1 MSKGRFKI
9 ANTALFGVTAVTADT
24 RHSFPRHTHD
34 AFGVGIIRRG
44 AQKSLSGRGVVE
56 AGPGDII
63 TVNPGEVHDGAPIGD
78 HGRFWQML
86 YLLPETIAAATL
98 DITDGGSGTFEF
110 EHPVIRD
117 ARLAGRFRQLFATTT
132 ADDGAFLEGETG
144 LLALV
149 ASVLRPR
156 ATAVA
161 TKSAGIRRAAR
172 LLDDDPARP
181 ATLGRLAQEA
191 GVSKFQ
197 LLRAFVRQTGFTPHA
212 YQIQRRIDMA
222 RRLIDAGSPL
232 AEAAATSGF
241 ADQSHMTRAFVQRY
255 GVTPGA
261 YAAAI
266 H

>member
-1 MSKGRFKI
+1 MSKGRFQI

-34 AFGVGIIRRG
+34 TFGIGIIRRG
-44 AQKSLSGRGVVE
+44 AQKSLSGRGIVE

-86 YLLPETIAAATL
+86 YLLPGTLAAAAL
-98 DITDGGSGTFEF
+98 DITDGGRGTFEF

-117 ARLAGRFRQLFATTT
+117 ARLAGRFRQLFAATT
-132 ADDGAFLEGETG
+132 AENGVLLESETE
-144 LLALV
+144 LV
-149 ASVLRPR
+149 TLIASVLQPR
-156 ATAVA
+156 TTAVA

-172 LLDDDPARP
+172 LLDDDPAHP
-181 ATLGRLAQEA
+181 TTLTDLAHEA
-191 GVSKFQ
+191 GLGKFQ

-222 RRLIDAGSPL
+222 RRMIDAGSPL
-232 AEAAATSGF
+232 AEAAVASGF

-261 YAAAI
+261 YAAAV

>member
-1 MSKGRFKI
+1 MKDSRFKI
-9 ANTALFGVTAVTADT
+9 LHTPLFGVTAVTADT
-24 RHSFPRHTHD
+24 QHSFPRHTHD
-34 AFGVGIIRRG
+34 AFGIGIIRRG

-63 TVNPGEVHDGAPIGD
+63 TVNPSEVHDGAPIGD

-86 YLLPETIAAATL
+86 YLLSETLTAATR
-98 DITDGGSGTFEF
+98 DITEGRTDMFEF
-110 EHPVIRD
+110 EYPVIRD
-117 ARLAGRFRQLFATTT
+117 ARLAGRFRQFFAATT
-132 ADDGAFLEGETG
+132 AEDGALLESETE
-144 LLALV
+144 LV
-149 ASVLRPR
+149 TLIASVLQPR

-181 ATLGRLAQEA
+181 ITLGKLAQEA
-191 GVSKFQ
+191 GLSKFQ

-212 YQIQRRIDMA
+212 YQIQRRIDVA
-222 RRLIDAGSPL
+222 RRLIGVGMSL
-232 AEAAATSGF
+232 AETAAASGF

-261 YAAAI
+261 FAAAV

>member
-1 MSKGRFKI
+1 MSKGRFQI

-34 AFGVGIIRRG
+34 AFGIGIIRRG
-44 AQKSLSGRGVVE
+44 AQRSLSGRGIVE

-78 HGRFWQML
+78 YGRFWQML

-98 DITDGGSGTFEF
+98 EITEGGRGTFEF

-117 ARLAGRFRQLFATTT
+117 ARLAGRFRQFFAAVT
-132 ADDGAFLEGETG
+132 ADDGALLASETE

-149 ASVLRPR
+149 ASMLRPR

-161 TKSAGIRRAAR
+161 ATNAGIRRAATR
-172 LLDDDPARP
+172 LDDDPAHP
-181 ATLGRLAQEA
+181 ITLTDLAQEA

-212 YQIQRRIDMA
+212 YQIQRRIDLA
-222 RRLIDAGSPL
+222 RRMIDAGSPL
-232 AEAAATSGF
+232 AEAAAASGF

-261 YAAAI
+261 YAAAV

>member
-1 MSKGRFKI
+1 MKEGRFKI
-9 ANTALFGVTAVTADT
+9 LHTGLFGVTAVMADT

-34 AFGVGIIRRG
+34 TFGIGIIHHG

-63 TVNPGEVHDGAPIGD
+63 TVNPGEVHDGTPIGD

-86 YLLPETIAAATL
+86 YLLPETITAATL
-98 DITDGGSGTFEF
+98 QITEGGRGMFEF

-117 ARLAGRFRQLFATTT
+117 ARLARCFRQFFTAAT
-132 ADDGAFLEGETG
+132 ADDGAHLACETE

-149 ASVLRPR
+149 APMLQPR

-161 TKSAGIRRAAR
+161 ATSAGIRRAAKR
-172 LLDDDPARP
+172 LDDDPARP
-181 ATLGRLAQEA
+181 VTLGELAQEA
-191 GVSKFQ
+191 GLNKFQ

-212 YQIQRRIDMA
+212 YQIQRRIDVA
-222 RRLIDAGSPL
+222 RRLIGDSMPL
-232 AEAAATSGF
+232 AEAAAASGF

-261 YAAAI
+261 YAAALY
-266 H
+266 

>member
-1 MSKGRFKI
+1 MSKGRFHI
-9 ANTALFGVTAVTADT
+9 TNTALFGVTAVTADT

-63 TVNPGEVHDGAPIGD
+63 TVNPGEVHDGTPIGD

-86 YLLPETIAAATL
+86 YLLPETIAAAAL
-98 DITDGGSGTFEF
+98 EITEGGRGTFEF
-110 EHPVIRD
+110 EHPVIQD
-117 ARLAGRFRQLFATTT
+117 VRLAGRFRQFFAAVT
-132 ADDGAFLEGETG
+132 ADDGALLESEAG
-144 LLALV
+144 LLALI
-149 ASVLRPR
+149 ASVLQPS
-156 ATAVA
+156 ATAAA
-161 TKSAGIRRAAR
+161 TRSAGIRRAAKR
-172 LLDDDPARP
+172 LDDDPARP
-181 ATLGRLAQEA
+181 TTLTDLAQEA
-191 GVSKFQ
+191 GLSKFQ

-212 YQIQRRIDMA
+212 YQIQRRIDLA
-222 RRLIDAGSPL
+222 RRMIDAGSPL

-261 YAAAI
+261 YAAAV

>member
-24 RHSFPRHTHD
+24 RHSFPRHTHN
-34 AFGVGIIRRG
+34 AFGIGIIRRG

-98 DITDGGSGTFEF
+98 EITEGGRRTFEF

-117 ARLAGRFRQLFATTT
+117 ARLARRFRQFFAAAT
-132 ADDGAFLEGETG
+132 ADEGAHLACETE
-144 LLALV
+144 LLTLV
-149 ASVLRPR
+149 ASMLQPR
-156 ATAVA
+156 ATTVA
-161 TKSAGIRRAAR
+161 ATSASVRRAAKR
-172 LLDDDPARP
+172 LDDDPARP
-181 ATLGRLAQEA
+181 VTLGELAQEA
-191 GVSKFQ
+191 GLSKFQ
-197 LLRAFVRQTGFTPHA
+197 LLRTFARQTGFTPHA

-222 RRLIDAGSPL
+222 RRMIDAGSPL
-232 AEAAATSGF
+232 AEAAVASGF

-261 YAAAI
+261 YAAAV

>member
-24 RHSFPRHTHD
+24 RHSFPRHTHN
-34 AFGVGIIRRG
+34 AFGIGIIRRG

-98 DITDGGSGTFEF
+98 EITEGGRRTFEF

-117 ARLAGRFRQLFATTT
+117 ARLAGRFRQLFAATT
-132 ADDGAFLEGETG
+132 AENGVLLESETE
-144 LLALV
+144 LV
-149 ASVLRPR
+149 TLIASVLRPS
-156 ATAVA
+156 ATAAA

-172 LLDDDPARP
+172 LLDDDPASP
-181 ATLGRLAQEA
+181 ITLTDLAHEA
-191 GVSKFQ
+191 GLGKFQ

-222 RRLIDAGSPL
+222 RRMIDAGSPL
-232 AEAAATSGF
+232 AEAAVASGF

-261 YAAAI
+261 YAAAV

>member
-1 MSKGRFKI
+1 MSKGRFRI
-9 ANTALFGVTAVTADT
+9 ANTAFFGVTAVTADT

-34 AFGVGIIRRG
+34 AFGIGIIRRG
-44 AQKSLSGRGVVE
+44 AQKSLSGRGIVE

-98 DITDGGSGTFEF
+98 DITDGGRGTFEF

-117 ARLAGRFRQLFATTT
+117 ARLAERFQRFFATTT
-132 ADDGAFLEGETG
+132 AETGTLLKGETD

-149 ASVLRPR
+149 ASVLQPR
-156 ATAVA
+156 ATTVA
-161 TKSAGIRRAAR
+161 AKSASIRRAAI

-181 ATLGRLAQEA
+181 VTLGELAQDA
-191 GVSKFQ
+191 GLSKFQ

-232 AEAAATSGF
+232 AEAAVASGF
-241 ADQSHMTRAFVQRY
+241 ADQSHLTRAFVQRY
-255 GVTPGA
+255 GLTPGA
-261 YAAAI
+261 YAAAV

>member
-1 MSKGRFKI
+1 MKEGRFKI
-9 ANTALFGVTAVTADT
+9 LHTRLFGVTAVMADT

-34 AFGVGIIRRG
+34 TFGIGIIHRG

-86 YLLPETIAAATL
+86 YLLPLTIEAAAL
-98 DITDGGSGTFEF
+98 DITEGGRETFEF
-110 EHPVIRD
+110 EYPVIRD
-117 ARLAGRFRQLFATTT
+117 ARLGGRFRHFFAAAT
-132 ADDGAFLEGETG
+132 ADDGALLASETE

-149 ASVLRPR
+149 ASVLQPR

-161 TKSAGIRRAAR
+161 AKSAGIRRAAR

-181 ATLGRLAQEA
+181 VTLGELAQEA
-191 GVSKFQ
+191 GLSKFQ

-212 YQIQRRIDMA
+212 YQIQRRIDVA
-222 RRLIDAGSPL
+222 RRLIGDRMPL
-232 AEAAATSGF
+232 AEAAAASGF
-241 ADQSHMTRAFVQRY
+241 ADQSHMTRTFVQRY

-261 YAAAI
+261 YAAAVL
-266 H
+266 